1 MCFMFFFQ
9 KKCPVTKFCSNR
21 WLAVDRAPE
30 SGATTL
36 EVELPSGYRII
47 QSDANQV
54 LVHKDFSFL
63 RDVFVTDKKIVWT
76 FDKVEYFLFFLF

>member
-1 MCFMFFFQ
+1 MIEIFI
-9 KKCPVTKFCSNR
+9 SNR
-21 WLAVDRAPE
+21 WLAMNEAPM

-54 LVHKDFSFL
+54 LLHKNYSFL
-63 RDVFVTDKKIVWT
+63 RDVFVTDEKIVWT
-76 FDKVEYFLFFLF
+76 FDKVIPLTSF